1 MSAPKFK
8 VGERVKSSY
17 GNWHTNIIEVKE
29 FDGVYKYRVT
39 NSGINYFQ
47 TEDNFEKCEQYE
59 YSIKELEK
67 TMKVLANLQVQHYN
81 NKNDCAV
88 DLYHTILKDI
98 SRQIEKQ
105 KEGR

>member
-1 MSAPKFK
+1 MSIQKFK
-8 VGERVKSSY
+8 VGERVKSAHGDWY
-17 GNWHTNIIEVKE
+17 TNIIEAKE
-29 FDGVYKYRVT
+29 IDGVYKYRIT
-39 NSGINYFQ
+39 NAGIFYFQ

-67 TMKVLANLQVQHYN
+67 TMKVLAHLQVQHYN

-98 SRQIEKQ
+98 SRQIENQ
-105 KEGR
+105 KLGK